1 MRSGRERSASVMR
14 LAGCSTSLPRP
25 RVETRQRNVRRHRT
39 TNNGPRVLEFAS
51 EMQKAVYEYG
61 PFPCVAS
68 GGFNATKTTAFVWK
82 VIEISHNYP
91 NNRGV
96 IARRVAKEL
105 KETTMAS
112 FYKWVPEQLYLP
124 RRGTADVGKRSDS
137 ENYLRF
143 NNGSEVLFMH
153 MDDPETENVIRGLE
167 INWFFIDQAEEIEEE
182 IFDLLMLRLGRW
194 DKTTVPPEV
203 LAQHPSWPWHDTTGR
218 PIPPT
223 YPMLTCNPDH
233 ELHWIY
239 RRFHPDSPEHHE
251 KRFFDE
257 ETGRLR
263 SYKDLGYRMFQMN
276 TLENKFL
283 TKQQRSLL
291 LSKDEMYQR
300 RYVRGE
306 WGLPEGQIHTVPKES
321 VLEYTP
327 ELIDYLT
334 RECTLHRTL
343 DHGDSAPTACL
354 WWAVD
359 RNGSLFAFRE
369 YYMPGTL
376 ISDHRRNIHS
386 LSGHEQY
393 RFQLAD
399 PSIFTAFSQKSG
411 KRWSVANEYADCKS
425 LPRQTA
431 LFWSKG
437 DNDELGTRN
446 RINEYLRVDPDR
458 IHPITKEK
466 GSPRLFFVRKS
477 DQYQQGCDHVIR
489 ELKSQKRERLG
500 TDNGK
505 PIFSD
510 KRDESVSDHAY
521 DCLRYMIAACPA
533 TPTETKMRPSRK
545 TFHGWARMAD
555 EFRRRGGWKQLA
567 EETRTSG

>member
-1 MRSGRERSASVMR
+1 M
-14 LAGCSTSLPRP
+14 
-25 RVETRQRNVRRHRT
+25 
-39 TNNGPRVLEFAS
+39 
-51 EMQKAVYEYG
+51 
-61 PFPCVAS
+61 AS
-68 GGFNATKTTAFVWK
+68 GGFNATKTTAFILK
-82 VIEISHNYP
+82 VIQISHQYP

-112 FYKWVPEQLYLP
+112 FYKWVPESLYVP
-124 RRGTADVGKRSDS
+124 RKGTADVGKRSDS

-167 INWFFIDQAEEIEEE
+167 INWFLIDQAEEIEEE

-194 DKTTVPPEV
+194 DKTTVPDEV
-203 LAQHPSWPWHDTTGR
+203 IEHHKAAGQAWDFFDRQGR

-239 RRFHPDSPEHHE
+239 RRFHPESPEHYE
-251 KRFFDE
+251 QRFLDE
-257 ETGRLR
+257 DTGKLR
-263 SYKDLGYRMFQMN
+263 SYQDLGYKMFLMN

-306 WGLPEGQIHTVPKES
+306 WGLPEGQIHTVPKEA
-321 VLEYTP
+321 VIEGTP
-327 ELIDYLT
+327 ELLEHFVRT
-334 RECTLHRTL
+334 CALHRTM
-343 DHGDSAPTACL
+343 DHGDSAPTSCL

-359 RNGSLFAFRE
+359 RNGNLFCFRE

-376 ISDHRRNIHS
+376 ISDHRKNIVS
-386 LSGHEQY
+386 LSGNERY

-399 PSIFTAFSQKSG
+399 PSIFSHFTQKNG
-411 KRWSVANEYADCKS
+411 QRWSVANEYADVKS
-425 LPRQTA
+425 LPRHTA
-431 LFWSKG
+431 IFWGKG
-437 DNDELGTRN
+437 DNDEMGTRN
-446 RINEYLRVDPDR
+446 RINEYLRVDPER

-477 DQYQQGCDHVIR
+477 PQYPQGCDHVIR

-510 KRDESVSDHAY
+510 KRDEGVSDHAY
-521 DCLRYMIAACPA
+521 DCVRYMVASCPP
-533 TPTETKMRPSRK
+533 TPSEPSKKPGRK
-545 TFHGWARMAD
+545 TWASIDR
-555 EFRRRGGWKQLA
+555 EVELFKRRGGWTWLA
-567 EETRTSG
+567 NTKKRAS

>member
-1 MRSGRERSASVMR
+1 MARFKVEH
-14 LAGCSTSLPRP
+14 
-25 RVETRQRNVRRHRT
+25 RVRNVRRHRT
-39 TNNGPRVLEFAS
+39 AQSGPRQIEWAS
-51 EMQKAVYEYG
+51 ETQRQVFEYG
-61 PFPCVAS
+61 PWPCVAS
-68 GGFNATKTTAFVWK
+68 GGFNATKTTAFILK
-82 VIEISHNYP
+82 IIQISHLYP

-112 FYKWVPEQLYLP
+112 FYKWCPEQLYTP
-124 RRGTADVGKRSDS
+124 RRHTDDQGKRSDS

-194 DKTTVPPEV
+194 DKTVVPDQL
-203 LAQHPSWPWHDTTGR
+203 LAQQANWPWFDRQGR

-239 RRFHPDSPEHHE
+239 RRFHPESAEYDE
-251 KRFFDE
+251 KRFLDE
-257 ETGRLR
+257 DTGLLR
-263 SYKDLGYRMFQMN
+263 SYKDLGYRMFAMN
-276 TLENKFL
+276 TLDNKFL

-291 LSKDEMYQR
+291 MSKDEMYQR

-321 VLEYTP
+321 VLEYTT
-327 ELIDYLT
+327 ELHRHLVT
-334 RECTLHRTL
+334 SCTLHRTL

-354 WWAVD
+354 WFAVD
-359 RNGSLFAFRE
+359 REGNLFVWRE

-376 ISDHRRNIHS
+376 ISDHRRNIHA
-386 LSGHEQY
+386 LSSSIIEGVRFQEQY

-411 KRWSVANEYADCKS
+411 KRWSVANEYSDVKS

-446 RINEYLRVDPDR
+446 RINEYLRVDPER
-458 IHPITKEK
+458 IHPVTKQR
-466 GSPRLFFVRKS
+466 GSPRLFFVMKKPGVW
-477 DQYQQGCDHVIR
+477 DHGADHVVR

-510 KRDESVSDHAY
+510 KRDENVSDHSY
-521 DCLRYMIAACPA
+521 DCLRYMVAACPA
-533 TPTETKMRPSRK
+533 TPAEIQRKPSRK
-545 TFHGWARMAD
+545 SFEAWGKLAD
-555 EFRRRGGWKQLA
+555 RFRASGGWKRHA
-567 EETRTSG
+567 EELGNRAAS